1 MTDTPTDVA
10 ELVERLR
17 KLVAEAT
24 PAPWELDTEYD
35 PDALYSGGGGCGSGF
50 KNYFIGAQVADGTE
64 QGRWAT
70 LFDSVN
76 SDHKLVEEEYDEDGK
91 SAWDET
97 ARRNAE
103 TVVALVN
110 AAPTLFDT
118 IKRLLAENARLTAE
132 REEALAKRDAE
143 IAEAIAVMMSEFVD
157 NWPAHKKVSTS
168 IALIAKTLQAALD
181 TPNYPLDDDAGLN
194 HLGLLF
200 NHVENDSPQFTRWQ
214 MVTAINHGMRIARE
228 PIRSGEYRKDDHG

>member
-64 QGRWAT
+64 HGRWAT

-118 IKRLLAENARLTAE
+118 ITRLLADNARLTAE
-132 REEALAKRDAE
+132 RDALTGYRAAIQWVAADSWDGCSDCIEILKAAAAADLGYGMTPDDHANALAGLRR
-143 IAEAIAVMMSEFVD
+143 
-157 NWPAHKKVSTS
+157 HSTLNRS
-168 IALIAKTLQAALD
+168 A
-181 TPNYPLDDDAGLN
+181 DDA
-194 HLGLLF
+194 
-200 NHVENDSPQFTRWQ
+200 
-214 MVTAINHGMRIARE
+214 
-228 PIRSGEYRKDDHG
+228 K